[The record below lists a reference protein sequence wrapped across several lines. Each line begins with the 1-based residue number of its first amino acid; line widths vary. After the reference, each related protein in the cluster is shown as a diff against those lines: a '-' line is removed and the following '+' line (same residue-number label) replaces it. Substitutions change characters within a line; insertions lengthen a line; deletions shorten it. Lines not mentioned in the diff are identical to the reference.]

1 MMFGMN
7 SWWSQGTHVCWNHH
21 ASVNMPWFIL
31 HGRSP
36 FSNPLYLPVLEMC
49 WDRHSISGRP
59 NSPPNPL
66 WLGSDGRKLAL
77 SFLFFWPFCG
87 CISAWKYL
95 ICWLHLGS
103 QHFSKKHQEKTIA
116 IHSES
121 YLFVLE
127 VPTFQSPGEGRL
139 GGVGSYQTS
148 GRFTVTGGKGLG
160 KLRNALEKV
169 SLTSLLTEDSA
180 TWHKKKS

>member
-1 MMFGMN
+1 LAFG
-7 SWWSQGTHVCWNHH
+7 
-21 ASVNMPWFIL
+21 I
-31 HGRSP
+31 
-36 FSNPLYLPVLEMC
+36 
-49 WDRHSISGRP
+49 
-59 NSPPNPL
+59 
-66 WLGSDGRKLAL
+66 
-77 SFLFFWPFCG
+77 

-95 ICWLHLGS
+95 ICWFHLGS

-180 TWHKKKS
+180 T